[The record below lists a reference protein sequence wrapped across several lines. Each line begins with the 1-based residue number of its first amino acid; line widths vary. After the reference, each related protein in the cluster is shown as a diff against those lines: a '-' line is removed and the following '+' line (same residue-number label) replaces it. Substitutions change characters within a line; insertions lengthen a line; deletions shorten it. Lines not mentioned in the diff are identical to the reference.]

1 MYVRIAKVGEA
12 LFEGEAL
19 SLSVPGTE
27 GDMTI
32 LPHHSAL
39 ISTLRSGTVKVATKD
54 AVHTFE
60 IQKGLIE
67 ISNNEVIVLV

>member
-1 MYVRIAKVGEA
+1 MYVRIAKVGQA

-19 SLSVPGTE
+19 SVSVPGTE

-39 ISTLRSGTVKVATKD
+39 ISALRDGTVKVLTSETTE
-54 AVHTFE
+54 TFE
-60 IQKGLIE
+60 ITKGLIE
-67 ISNNEVIVLV
+67 VSNNEVIVLL